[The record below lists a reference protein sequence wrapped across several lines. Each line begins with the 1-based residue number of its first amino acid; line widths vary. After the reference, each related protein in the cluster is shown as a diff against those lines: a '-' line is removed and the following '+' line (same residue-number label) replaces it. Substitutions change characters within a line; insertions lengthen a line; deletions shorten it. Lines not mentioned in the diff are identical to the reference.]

1 MSNMPNTQEI
11 HAAVPRTMPAAT
23 PVWWLICKRELVELW
38 LGGRV
43 LVLLILFSALMSV
56 TAVMQQIESGVSTI
70 PPAELVFILAQS
82 VITFG
87 LLIGL
92 IVGADS
98 ISGER
103 ERGTLETL
111 LLAPSSRRQIVVG
124 KFLAAMS
131 PWPVA
136 FIISIP
142 YLVVLAQGD
151 DVLLP
156 ALGLTAVA
164 GTLLALAFAA
174 LGVLVSI
181 WSNSNRVSLFVS
193 LLIYVLFL
201 IPTMW
206 SGFAQK
212 GDLGYLIQKLNP
224 MQGAS
229 AFLEK
234 VLVNNRSMEEVMSY
248 FLVTILS
255 AVVVPAVLFAYAA
268 PRLRLEGSA
277 PRLNLR
283 LGRASATG
291 LLLAAALAAVLGS
304 VLPLRAAT
312 PTAEDPPLQI
322 AVDLDHK
329 TISAGQKIAFKSVV
343 TNNSTETLAPMHASM
358 NIINMGSGEPVDPED
373 WSPERSQ
380 IVERLGP
387 GESSEQSW
395 TVHGI
400 LEGNYMVYVTVIPT
414 PSGPDSTSQTTSSTG
429 IHLVV
434 GAFADARNPGGVVP
448 IALAIPTVL
457 IVVALLIRRRWRPS
471 AIQVASDAA
480 V

>member
-1 MSNMPNTQEI
+1 MSNSPN
-11 HAAVPRTMPAAT
+11 T
-23 PVWWLICKRELVELW
+23 PVWWLVCKRELVELW

-70 PPAELVFILAQS
+70 PPAELVFILAQA

-111 LLAPSSRRQIVVG
+111 LLAPSSRRQIVTG

-131 PWPVA
+131 PWPAA
-136 FIISIP
+136 FVISIP

-156 ALGLTAVA
+156 ALGLTALA

-181 WSNSNRVSLFVS
+181 WSNSNRVSLFAS

-234 VLVNNRSMEEVMSY
+234 VLVNNRTVEEVMSY
-248 FLVTILS
+248 FLATILS
-255 AVVVPAVLFAYAA
+255 AIVVPAVLFLFAA

-277 PRLNLR
+277 PRLRLR
-283 LGRASATG
+283 AQRAAAGG
-291 LLLAAALAAVLGS
+291 LFFVVVLAAALGW

-312 PTAEDPPLQI
+312 PTAEEPPLQI

-329 TISAGQKIAFKSVV
+329 TISAGQKIAFNSIV
-343 TNNSTETLAPMHASM
+343 TNNGTESSPPMHVSM

-380 IVERLGP
+380 IVERLAP
-387 GESSEQSW
+387 GESAEQSW

-414 PSGPDSTSQTTSSTG
+414 PSGPDTTSQTTSSTG
-429 IHLVV
+429 IHLIV

-448 IALAIPTVL
+448 VAIAIPTVL
-457 IVVALLIRRRWRPS
+457 IVVALLIRRRWRP
-471 AIQVASDAA
+471 AAVPVTSDAA

>member
-1 MSNMPNTQEI
+1 MSTLSNTPESD
-11 HAAVPRTMPAAT
+11 AAVPPVRAGT
-23 PVWWLICKRELVELW
+23 PVWWLVCKRELVELW

-43 LVLLILFSALMSV
+43 PVLLILFSALMSV

-70 PPAELVFILAQS
+70 PPAELVFMLAQS

-111 LLAPSSRRQIVVG
+111 LLAPSSRRQIVLG

-136 FIISIP
+136 FVISIP

-156 ALGLTAVA
+156 ALSLTAIA

-181 WSNSNRVSLFVS
+181 WSNSNPVSLFVS

-201 IPTMW
+201 IPTLW

-255 AVVVPAVLFAYAA
+255 AVVVPVVLFVYAA

-277 PRLNLR
+277 PRLSLR
-283 LGRASATG
+283 RSLRPGRVPAAG

-304 VLPLRAAT
+304 VLPLRG
-312 PTAEDPPLQI
+312 DPHRRRSSL
-322 AVDLDHK
+322 ADH
-329 TISAGQKIAFKSVV
+329 ARPGPQD
-343 TNNSTETLAPMHASM
+343 NQRR
-358 NIINMGSGEPVDPED
+358 PED
-373 WSPERSQ
+373 RFQ
-380 IVERLGP
+380 VRGDK
-387 GESSEQSW
+387 QR
-395 TVHGI
+395 HGNA
-400 LEGNYMVYVTVIPT
+400 G
-414 PSGPDSTSQTTSSTG
+414 
-429 IHLVV
+429 
-434 GAFADARNPGGVVP
+434 ADACVDEHHQHGVWRARRSRRLVARAIADRRTARPG
-448 IALAIPTVL
+448 
-457 IVVALLIRRRWRPS
+457 
-471 AIQVASDAA
+471 
-480 V
+480 